1 MKRFSLGFMKSI
13 SSSYEVEL
21 SDNDSDSTCDSI
33 SFNSYST
40 ETGGVLK
47 SRRSG
52 SVMNSGSIDT
62 TTDYTY
68 YNGDVNESTSSN
80 YEYDEQSTATE
91 GRDEVA
97 ALPKKI
103 ESGYITQRTRSDL
116 STCSTVTAQSIST
129 SVSRFLTAVDKTVD
143 VVVDALIPLEQSE
156 IKPSVDNTPSVTS
169 NENKKKSLPKAA
181 AFKKAL
187 SFTRVLSLSKRG
199 KSKNIR
205 EEDEESSVGTTFSKL
220 KKRRNKRQGEEEIAK
235 ENTNVSSRTS
245 DRNLSATNGRTEKKS
260 SKKKNRFSIKKRK
273 ENNVKEEKKDGDDNT
288 SIISFLKRK
297 DQMKTVEKPVD
308 NDDDYFFSF
317 FKPMAPPTDTQ
328 EDPGMDGY
336 LSEDESYVK
345 RKNNKKKMFKIRKR
359 KSDRRQLLGRK
370 YNGDVMNE

>member
-52 SVMNSGSIDT
+52 SVNSGSIDT

-68 YNGDVNESTSSN
+68 YNGDINESTSSV

-103 ESGYITQRTRSDL
+103 ESDYIFQRTRSDL

-156 IKPSVDNTPSVTS
+156 IKPSKENTPSVTS
-169 NENKKKSLPKAA
+169 NENKKKSLPKAS

-199 KSKNIR
+199 KSKNTK
-205 EEDEESSVGTTFSKL
+205 EEDDESSVGTTLSKL
-220 KKRRNKRQGEEEIAK
+220 KKKRNRRKGEEKTAR
-235 ENTNVSSRTS
+235 ENTNVGSRTS
-245 DRNLSATNGRTEKKS
+245 DRNFSATSEKIEKKS

-273 ENNVKEEKKDGDDNT
+273 ENNLKEKKKDDDNT

-297 DQMKTVEKPVD
+297 DQMKTVEKPVN

-328 EDPGMDGY
+328 EDPGIDEY
-336 LSEDESYVK
+336 LSEDESNVK
-345 RKNNKKKMFKIRKR
+345 RKSNRKVFNIRKQ
-359 KSDRRQLLGRK
+359 KSDKRQLLGRK
-370 YNGDVMNE
+370 YNSDVVNE